1 MVVKQ
6 ISAGMKHSAFLDDK
20 GRVFT
25 CGNNENG
32 QLGLATR
39 SV

>member
-1 MVVKQ
+1 
-6 ISAGMKHSAFLDDK
+6 MKHSAFLDDQ

-32 QLGLATR
+32 
-39 SV
+39 